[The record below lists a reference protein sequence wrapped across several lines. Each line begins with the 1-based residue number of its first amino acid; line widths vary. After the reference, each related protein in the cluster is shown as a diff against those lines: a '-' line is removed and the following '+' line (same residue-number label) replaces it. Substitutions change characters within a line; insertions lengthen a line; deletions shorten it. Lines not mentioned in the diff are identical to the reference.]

1 MSTLPPQPPAPF
13 AGGVAAGIAIQHGQ
27 EQMEEMEQNVSGS
40 IVNDDS
46 ATPVESDELR
56 DKEIQDLARTFS
68 RLSQE
73 KNITGVSE
81 EAINTFLDPTQDPE
95 LDPNSPEFSSRKWV
109 RNTLQMTRDP
119 ARFPRRTAGVSF
131 KNLNVF
137 GYGTA
142 ADYQLNF
149 ANIWLKMFDGARHL
163 FGLGKKV
170 RIDILRNFE
179 GLVDHGEM
187 LVVLG
192 RPGR

>member
-1 MSTLPPQPPAPF
+1 MSTPPPQPPAPF
-13 AGGVAAGIAIQHGQ
+13 GGGVAAATAVQAV
-27 EQMEEMEQNVSGS
+27 EDYTQNKMDD
-40 IVNDDS
+40 NDS
-46 ATPVESDELR
+46 SSTPVETDDAR

-81 EAINTFLDPTQDPE
+81 EAINTFLDPTHNPE
-95 LDPNSPEFSSRKWV
+95 LDPNSPQFSSRKWV
-109 RNTLQMTRDP
+109 RNCLQMTRDP

-149 ANIWLKMFDGARHL
+149 ANIWLKMFDGARHA

-170 RIDILRNFE
+170 RIDILRDFE
-179 GLVDHGEM
+179 GVVDPGEM
-187 LVVLG
+187 LVALG